1 MKPQVVNI
9 IVKSAQVPVEKRL
22 VLMVDDVI
30 VELNRVMKYLRNRM
44 FSMRR

>member
-1 MKPQVVNI
+1 MNI

-22 VLMVDDVI
+22 VLMVHDVI
-30 VELNRVMKYLRNRM
+30 EELNRVMKYLRNRM